1 MQIGQDPTLLNS
13 YNSLTSPSNGS
24 PGMGN
29 FPALVLMV
37 GELADEFQTKAGD
50 RASEYTVLI
59 RSRTGSPVAS
69 FTTNSQN

>member
-1 MQIGQDPTLLNS
+1 
-13 YNSLTSPSNGS
+13 
-24 PGMGN
+24 MGN